1 MRRLYKFITFS
12 FLLALSYGG
21 YCQYESI
28 LEEKIVGRVLD
39 TLEVNENNTVVHTLW
54 LNDTLRVVV
63 QNEHLKFYLK
73 TMNAGSKNEKRSVSL
88 SERKQFIKDL
98 KIQGQ
103 NCFSFVLENYFARSG
118 MAQQRVFNK
127 RSVIGLEAIE
137 QILDHYF
144 NELKTFNTL
153 SKQNFKTKI
162 PDNSLLTFSN
172 QADQVIHAVY
182 HDKGHFYSKGASSEA
197 TEFNNL
203 KNFLKENY
211 KETQLIKIYQFDK
224 ARLNLALNK

>member
-1 MRRLYKFITFS
+1 MRRLFKLILFS
-12 FLLALSYGG
+12 ALLALSYGG
-21 YCQYESI
+21 FCQYESI
-28 LEEKIVGRVLD
+28 LEERIVGRVLD
-39 TLEVNENNTVVHTLW
+39 TLEINENNTVVHTLW
-54 LNDTLRVVV
+54 LNDTLNIVV
-63 QNEHLKFYLK
+63 QNEHLKYNFK
-73 TMNAGSKNEKRSVSL
+73 STDKGGEKRSFSL
-88 SERKQFIKDL
+88 TERKNYIKEL
-98 KIQGQ
+98 KIKGQ
-103 NCFSFVLENYFARSG
+103 NCFSFALEQYLAHNG
-118 MAQQRVFNK
+118 MAQQSVFNK
-127 RSVIGLEAIE
+127 RTLIGLETIE

-162 PDNSLLTFSN
+162 PDKSVLTFSN

-182 HDKGHFYSKGASSEA
+182 YDEGHFYSKGASSEA

-224 ARLNLALNK
+224 ARLNFALN